1 MLPNP
6 YMNPF
11 INQFPYMDAHEMN
24 LDWIIKTC
32 KLIIEKMN
40 GFEAANTVEYRGVWS
55 ITSQYTKW
63 SIVLDQ
69 TTGYMMIS
77 KQPVPVGI
85 NITNSDYWMFVSPYK
100 VDTTLDI
107 NSYNAVSNKTVTTAI
122 NNINGSINTVNGRI
136 NTINT
141 NIDLINGDIND
152 LQAEDESLGNR
163 ITDEAT
169 ARELADHDLTDQITA
184 EATSRLAADNSLET
198 SISDEV
204 TARTSADATINA
216 RIDNII
222 ALEPG
227 STTGDAELQ
236 DIRVGADG
244 VTYLTA
250 GDAVR
255 GQYDVLKADFDGIS
269 EDGLNLGYVTSFD
282 STKTAA
288 GVTIEYVN
296 ANKLKVYGTA
306 TGWAKF
312 NILRGNDNVTNSTI
326 TATPNLNAGTYTFV
340 FDANVLDLYYDA
352 FSNDNKLANQEVKTF
367 DSNVCLFAVVKK
379 SNQAFGTA
387 EEPSYFNFAIYSG
400 SVDYPII
407 PDKTTAIDDTA
418 RVQISTFAEKFDN
431 VNINDLTDADFDLN
445 KAYNLVPENC
455 EFTANY
461 RVDHATGNLVS
472 ASGLFAS
479 DYIEIDPAQGYICNY
494 LAVRTMG
501 ITGVTNGWSN
511 VWNRLYY
518 AFYDK
523 DKNFIFDNQDTGLTS
538 KAIPANARY
547 IRCTLLDAKLIP
559 VAILIYGQYSEKQFT
574 RYVAYRKELQQL
586 ETYAF
591 TGFEDLKMV
600 MFGDSI
606 THGDNVSDSDN
617 EGISYTDYA
626 SDIIRGSI
634 INCGLGGS
642 RMSQGNPTEI
652 GLGSFASLCDNI
664 VSNDPGSWDD
674 LDAYVSNTNP
684 TWSSHVAK
692 LKNMDWSTV
701 QAIGILY
708 GANDWHNSVT
718 VGTEYNEDP
727 LNYDG
732 ACAYGIKKLLT
743 KYPHLQVLIFTPFYR
758 KINSSYDSD
767 MANNVGLTMNDYS
780 QTLIDHVQP
789 EFHCPI
795 ADAGKEL
802 GINKYNIGVY
812 AIDGT
817 HIRTNVGQMRL
828 GRYVAESVQRYVQPV

>member
-1 MLPNP
+1 MFG
-6 YMNPF
+6 NPF
-11 INQFPYMDAHEMN
+11 INQFPYMDAHELN

-32 KLIIEKMN
+32 RQIIDRMD
-40 GFEAANTVEYRGVWS
+40 GFEAANTVEYKGEWS
-55 ITSQYTKW
+55 IVTQYPKW

-85 NITNSDYWMFVSPYK
+85 DITNSDYWMHVSPYRI
-100 VDTTLDI
+100 DTTLD
-107 NSYNAVSNKTVTTAI
+107 NTSYNAIANKTVTTKFNEI
-122 NNINGSINTVNGRI
+122 TGNINTVNGRI
-136 NTINT
+136 NAIDT
-141 NIDLINGDIND
+141 NINLIYGHITDLE
-152 LQAEDESLGNR
+152 AEDTDLGNR
-163 ITDEAT
+163 ITNEAT
-169 ARELADHDLTDQITA
+169 DRQLADNELTDAINSESTA
-184 EATSRLAADNSLET
+184 RLTADNELT
-198 SISDEV
+198 DKIDAEV
-204 TARTSADATINA
+204 TNRTSADATINA

-244 VTYLTA
+244 ITYATA

-255 GQYDVLKADFDGIS
+255 GQFDVLKDDFDGIS
-269 EDGLNLGYVTSFD
+269 EAGLNLGYVTPFD
-282 STKTAA
+282 STKSAA

-312 NILRGNDNVTNSTI
+312 NILRGNDNVTNGTI
-326 TATPNLNAGTYTFV
+326 TATANLNAGTYTFMFDATV
-340 FDANVLDLYYDA
+340 FDMYYDA
-352 FSNDNKLANQEVKTF
+352 FSNDNKIVSGDVKTF
-367 DSNVCLFAVVKK
+367 DANVCIFAMVKK
-379 SNQAFGTA
+379 TNQVFGTIDD
-387 EEPSYFNFAIYSG
+387 PSFFNFAIYAG

-407 PDKTTAIDDTA
+407 DDKTTAVDDTA
-418 RVQISTFAEKFDN
+418 RVKIDTFKGKFDN
-431 VNINDLTDADFDLN
+431 VEIENLTDTDFDYA
-445 KAYNLVPENC
+445 KPYNLVPVDC
-455 EFTANY
+455 EYTENY
-461 RVDHATGNLVS
+461 RIDHATGNLT
-472 ASGLFAS
+472 ASSGALAS
-479 DYIEIDPAQGYICNY
+479 DYIEIDSSHGYICNH
-494 LAVRTMG
+494 LAVRVM
-501 ITGVTNGWSN
+501 GVTGLTDGWAN

-523 DKNFIFDNQDTGLTS
+523 DKNHIFDSQDTGLTS
-538 KAIPANARY
+538 KAIPANAKY

-559 VAILIYGQYSEKQFT
+559 YAMLIYGQYNIRQSVRFVK
-574 RYVAYRKELQQL
+574 YRKELQQL
-586 ETYAF
+586 ETYGF

-626 SDIIRGSI
+626 NDIIRGNI

-642 RMSQGNPTEI
+642 RMSQGQPDAI
-652 GLGSFASLCDNI
+652 GLGSFASLCENI
-664 VSNDPGSWDD
+664 VSNDPDSWDA
-674 LDAYVSNTNP
+674 LDAYVSGTNP

-692 LKNMDWSTV
+692 LKDMDWNSV

-708 GANDWHNSVT
+708 GANDWHNSVLI
-718 VGTEYNEDP
+718 GDSYNEDP

-767 MANNVGLTMNDYS
+767 MENVAGYTMSDYANS
-780 QTLIDHVQP
+780 LIEHVQP
-789 EFHCPI
+789 AYHCPI

-828 GRYVAESVQRYVQPV
+828 GRYVAESVQRYIQPV

>member
-11 INQFPYMDAHEMN
+11 INQFPYMDSHEMN

-32 KLIIEKMN
+32 KQIIERMN
-40 GFEAANTVEYRGVWS
+40 GFEATNTVEYKGVWS

-63 SIVLDQ
+63 SIVLD
-69 TTGYMMIS
+69 TATGYLMIAL
-77 KQPVPVGI
+77 QPVPTGI
-85 NITNSDYWMFVSPYK
+85 DISNQDYWTFVSPFK
-100 VDTTLDI
+100 IDTSLDI
-107 NSYNAVSNKTVTTAI
+107 NSYNAISNKAVTTKFNEVASNFNQVNTRI
-122 NNINGSINTVNGRI
+122 TQINTDI
-136 NTINT
+136 NH
-141 NIDLINGDIND
+141 INGDIND
-152 LQAEDESLGNR
+152 LKDQDIALGDR

-169 ARELADHDLTDQITA
+169 ERELADNTLTDNLSA
-184 EATSRLAADNSLET
+184 EAVTRLEADNALT
-198 SISDEV
+198 DAITNEV
-204 TARTSADATINA
+204 MARTSADATINA

-244 VTYLTA
+244 VTYQTA

-255 GQYDVLKADFDGIS
+255 GQYDVLKADIDGIS
-269 EDGLNLGYVTSFD
+269 EAGLNLGYVTPFD

-288 GVTIEYVN
+288 GVTIEYESTSC
-296 ANKLKVYGTA
+296 LKVYGTA

-312 NILRGNDNVTNSTI
+312 NILRGNDNVTNGNI

-340 FDANVLDLYYDA
+340 FDSDVLDLYYDA

-367 DSNVCLFAVVKK
+367 DSNVCLFAIVKK
-379 SNQAFGTA
+379 TNQVFGTA
-387 EEPSYFNFAIYSG
+387 EDPSYFNFAVYAG

-407 PDKTTAIDDTA
+407 PDKKTAIDDTA
-418 RVQISTFAEKFDN
+418 RVQISTFINKFNN
-431 VNINDLTDADFDLN
+431 VDINNLIDSNFDYN
-445 KAYNLVPENC
+445 KAFNLVPENC

-472 ASGLFAS
+472 ASGLLAS

-523 DKNFIFDNQDTGLTS
+523 DKHFIFDNQDTGLTS

-559 VAILIYGQYSEKQFT
+559 VAILIYGQYSEKQFL
-574 RYVAYRKELQQL
+574 RYVAYRKEVQQL

-591 TGFEDLKMV
+591 TGFENLKMV

-642 RMSQGNPTEI
+642 RMSRGNPTEI
-652 GLGSFASLCDNI
+652 GLGSFAALCDNI

-674 LDAYVSNTNP
+674 LDAYVSTTNP
-684 TWSSHVAK
+684 TWSSHVNK

-718 VGTEYNEDP
+718 IGSEYNEDT

-767 MANNVGLTMNDYS
+767 MENNAGLTMNDYS
-780 QTLIDHVQP
+780 SSLIDHVQP
-789 EFHCPI
+789 AFHCPI

-802 GINKYNIGVY
+802 GINKYNIDVY
-812 AIDGT
+812 TIDGT
-817 HIRTNVGQMRL
+817 HVRTNKGQMRL
-828 GRYVAESVQRYVQPV
+828 GRYVAESVKRFVQPI